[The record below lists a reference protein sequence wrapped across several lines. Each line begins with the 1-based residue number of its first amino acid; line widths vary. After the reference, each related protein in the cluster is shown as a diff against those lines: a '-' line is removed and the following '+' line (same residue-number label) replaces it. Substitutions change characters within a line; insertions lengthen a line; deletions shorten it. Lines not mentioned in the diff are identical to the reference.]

1 MRISDWSSDVCS
13 SDLRPAEALL
23 AGGDLAPRF
32 RRRHYGGRIAAERG
46 VLGIR
51 LHDHL
56 LARRKA
62 AAVARPARCR
72 QSYRVQQ
79 SLGRGLGAGPVA
91 GGAAEIGRAWGR
103 DRAWRYV

>member
-13 SDLRPAEALL
+13 SDL
-23 AGGDLAPRF
+23 
-32 RRRHYGGRIAAERG
+32 YGGRIEAERG

-79 SLGRGLGAGPVA
+79 SLGRGLGEGQVVGGEAAAGV
-91 GGAAEIGRAWGR
+91 GQAEVIERGRQRGRASCREGVCK
-103 DRAWRYV
+103 YG